1 MIKLFSKKIEQEVKS
16 DIKVLGTGCAKCD
29 ALEANTVEALKRLDI
44 TEPIEHVKDVVE
56 IAKLGVMS
64 TPALLVDGKILFT
77 GKVAT
82 VEEIVAAIKGIR

>member
-1 MIKLFSKKIEQEVKS
+1 MGLFSRKIEIEVKS
-16 DIKVLGTGCAKCD
+16 DIKVLGTGCAKCN
-29 ALEANTVEALKRLDI
+29 ALEANTVEALKRLEID
-44 TEPIEHVKDVVE
+44 EPIEHVKDIVE

-82 VEEIVAAIKGIR
+82 VEEIVTAIKEIR